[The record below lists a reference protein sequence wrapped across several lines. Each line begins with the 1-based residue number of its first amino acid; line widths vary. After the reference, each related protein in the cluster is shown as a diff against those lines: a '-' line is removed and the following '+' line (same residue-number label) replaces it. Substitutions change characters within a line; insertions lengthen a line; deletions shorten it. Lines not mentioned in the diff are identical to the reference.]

1 MDYND
6 ILKQYPYLVGKP
18 IDFLYTPNP
27 NADVYLETYDP
38 EETGPPHAR
47 RPKELPMGRY
57 GIQVFKPTT
66 RPIDILGDYVS
77 HAGVNED
84 PILKKLYA
92 DFKSATPD
100 AVMKARYKEHQSF
113 GEKRPYS
120 KWLER
125 TGYPELFRGYTFDQF
140 GSDSARMYSP
150 EQLNILNKVKQYVGI
165 SPPPSPIPEPVLM
178 YKDPFGAPDF

>member
-18 IDFLYTPNP
+18 VDFLYTPNP
-27 NADVYLETYDP
+27 NADVYLETYGRT
-38 EETGPPHAR
+38 ETGPPNAP

-77 HAGVNED
+77 HAGVTDD
-84 PILKKLYA
+84 PVLAKLYA
-92 DFKSATPD
+92 DFKSVTPD
-100 AVMKARYKEHQSF
+100 AVMKERYKEHQSF

-120 KWLER
+120 KWLEM

-140 GSDSARMYSP
+140 GPNSASMYSP
-150 EQLNILNKVKQYVGI
+150 EQLRVLNQVKQYVGI
-165 SPPPSPIPEPVLM
+165 APAPSAIPEPAFI
-178 YKDPFGAPDF
+178 YKDPFGAPD